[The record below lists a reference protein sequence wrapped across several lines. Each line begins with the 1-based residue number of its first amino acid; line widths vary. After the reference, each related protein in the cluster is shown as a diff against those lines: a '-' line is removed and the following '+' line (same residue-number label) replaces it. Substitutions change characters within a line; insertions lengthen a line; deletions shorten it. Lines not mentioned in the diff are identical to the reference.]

1 MAFNPTEWNEE
12 FTATINR
19 PEDGDPSGAFD
30 STPNDVAQVVQGQVI
45 SKIRANGL
53 DYELVDAQIRN
64 FMGIEED
71 EESGVLSSSV
81 MDAIDSELNN
91 MGEDLHIAEEAINA
105 LETKIN
111 ESISG
116 AYVFRGTV
124 DEQGIAD
131 ELEDGALYTIGEIEG
146 EGGVDGYIGFIP
158 ADEGAEAGVGGVFKL
173 EPGTVVNVTSE
184 TVESGEEDKFGMN
197 YAWTGSSWD
206 ALGAVFASAMAAGGT
221 KTNLDNDCSLS
232 ELDEG
237 LSSDVEYD
245 NGGVN
250 GLMTAED
257 KSDLT
262 ELKNAYNVTA
272 EVTSETL
279 IFTATNL
286 ISGDYATL

>member
-19 PEDGDPSGAFD
+19 PEDGDPAGAFD
-30 STPNDVAQVVQGQVI
+30 STPDDIKQVVKGQVI
-45 SKIRANGL
+45 TKIRANGL

-81 MDAIDSELNN
+81 MDAIDDELNN

-124 DEQGIAD
+124 NEQGIAD
-131 ELEDGALYTIGEIEG
+131 ELEDGALYTIGTIEG
-146 EGGVDGYIGFIP
+146 EGGADGYIGFIP

-184 TVESGEEDKFGMN
+184 IVESGMEDKFGMN
-197 YAWTGSSWD
+197 YAWTGSDWD
-206 ALGAVFASAMAAGGT
+206 ALGAVFASASASTGT
-221 KTNLDNDCSLS
+221 KTDSDSGVLS

-237 LSSDVEYD
+237 LSSEVEYD
-245 NGGVN
+245 DGGVN
-250 GLMTAED
+250 GLMTAAD

-272 EVTSETL
+272 SVSSETL